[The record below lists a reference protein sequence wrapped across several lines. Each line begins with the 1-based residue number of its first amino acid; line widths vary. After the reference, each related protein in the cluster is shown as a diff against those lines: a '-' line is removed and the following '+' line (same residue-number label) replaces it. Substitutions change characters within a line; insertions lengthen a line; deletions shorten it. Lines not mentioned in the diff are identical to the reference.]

1 MKKNLILLLFVLT
14 NLVSGQ
20 DKLVKDI
27 DHDKKNDTVFID
39 TKTSKIICV
48 LSTLNYKS
56 VSSKSIEILN
66 EHSGIKETK
75 SGFVFYN
82 DWMRAGYKN
91 QFRYNS
97 KTKKIQL
104 IGMSRYEYGNAIGE
118 GSGESSFNLLTGDY
132 IGNWYYFD
140 IARDS
145 LFKLPTIKSNLK
157 FTPIYLSDF
166 SDEIYFSYADKCYD
180 LFQKHKIIY
189 MKTR

>member
-1 MKKNLILLLFVLT
+1 MKKKLILLLFVLT

-20 DKLVKDI
+20 NKLVKDI

-140 IARDS
+140 IAKDS
-145 LFKLPTIKSNLK
+145 LIKIPTIKSSIE

-166 SDEIYFSYADKCYD
+166 SDETYYSYADKCYD